1 MEYQRMIPVTIV
13 TGFLGSGKTTLLG
26 NLIKNRQTRRL
37 ALLINEFGEVSIDGM
52 LINKSAGGD
61 EHVRIHDFP
70 YGLIAYGDDE
80 HFIPTMQVI
89 AERRANVDHVL
100 IETSGLALPTAVME
114 LLQTPELA
122 EDFILDATLAVV
134 DTPLLL
140 SDQFDRHLN
149 ADSPHAAVADSVAT
163 LFEQQLEYA
172 DVVVLNKIDALDEDA
187 LLLAE
192 QRVRDRAPNVRFL
205 ELAYNAQLD
214 IRLALGLR
222 LHQPTFTAH
231 NHRFTPQAAVPG
243 SCTPTLNSHAGL
255 NGHAHSGLAG
265 HCHGLTTHKHF
276 HEQDPGWLSFVLRSQ
291 ELQQPETLKQA
302 LIEVAKAEPL
312 LRVKGF
318 ISAPNQAVL
327 VQAVRTR
334 VAVSTDAAKQSSK
347 ESELVFIGYHLNR
360 NTVAVLLSKLTGTV
374 WK

>member
-13 TGFLGSGKTTLLG
+13 TGFLGSGKTTLLSS
-26 NLIKNRQTRRL
+26 LIKSRQTRRL
-37 ALLINEFGEVSIDGM
+37 ALLINEFGEVSIDGA
-52 LINKSAGGD
+52 LINDSVDGD

-70 YGLIAYGDDE
+70 YGLIAYGDDK
-80 HFIPTMQVI
+80 HFIPTMQAI
-89 AERRANVDHVL
+89 AQRRANVDHVL

-122 EDFILDATLAVV
+122 GDFILDATLAVV

-140 SDQFDRHLN
+140 SDQFDRDLN

-163 LFEQQLEYA
+163 LFEQQLEFA
-172 DVVVLNKIDALDEDA
+172 DVVVLNKIDALDEEA
-187 LLLAE
+187 LLQAE

-231 NHRFTPQAAVPG
+231 IHQFTPIPG
-243 SCTPTLNSHAGL
+243 SDTPTLASHARL
-255 NGHAHSGLAG
+255 NGHAHSGLGG
-265 HCHGLTTHKHF
+265 HSHGLATHKHF

-291 ELQQPETLKQA
+291 EPQQAETLKHA
-302 LIEVAKAEPL
+302 LIEIAKAEPL
-312 LRVKGF
+312 LRSKGF
-318 ISAPNQAVL
+318 IKTAPAQSIL
-327 VQAVRTR
+327 VQGVRTR
-334 VAVSTDAAKQSSK
+334 VAICVDTTKQSAK

-360 NTVAVLLSKLTGTV
+360 NTVTALLSQLTGTV